1 LGLTLVRAV
10 IEEHDGR
17 IEVESQPGQGS
28 RFTRKLPAL
37 SPTTQVA
44 QPVEDALASRRILIV
59 DDENVA
65 FTLQDG
71 LEKLPNREIAVVTG
85 GEQALQLISSLS
97 TR

>member
-1 LGLTLVRAV
+1 M
-10 IEEHDGR
+10 
-17 IEVESQPGQGS
+17 
-28 RFTRKLPAL
+28 
-37 SPTTQVA
+37 
-44 QPVEDALASRRILIV
+44 ASRGILIV

-71 LEKLPNREIAVVTG
+71 LEKLPNCEIAVVTG